1 LPKKLSTSI
10 CSRAAWLLAGA
21 FALTSLPAAASPPEL
36 HEEHDGFT
44 NPFAQRYE
52 APSRWLRTGVHM
64 GSSQRDGFG
73 PRLWLVPWRYAE
85 LSASYGYGTEHS
97 FVGTVSVPV
106 FPLAQLRPYVVSG
119 YALALTRL
127 PYGLRMYTHQV
138 VGGLGMDARVLGR
151 YYLGAEVTLNT
162 VWKVTLKNKDD
173 TMDLTAGDRYSFVS
187 GIHMGVSL

>member
-1 LPKKLSTSI
+1 MHKKSSVNAPA
-10 CSRAAWLLAGA
+10 RWAWLLAS
-21 FALTSLPAAASPPEL
+21 FSVVISIPAAAAPPDAQYE
-36 HEEHDGFT
+36 DGFA
-44 NPFAQRYE
+44 NPFAQRYDD
-52 APSRWLRTGVHM
+52 PSGWVRTGVHM

-73 PRLWLVPWRYAE
+73 PRLWIVPWRYAE

-97 FVGTVSVPV
+97 FVGTLSVPI
-106 FPLAQLRPYVVSG
+106 FPLAELRPYVVSG

>member
-1 LPKKLSTSI
+1 
-10 CSRAAWLLAGA
+10 
-21 FALTSLPAAASPPEL
+21 
-36 HEEHDGFT
+36 
-44 NPFAQRYE
+44 
-52 APSRWLRTGVHM
+52 M

-73 PRLWLVPWRYAE
+73 PRLWLVPWRYTE

-97 FVGTVSVPV
+97 FVGTVSVPI
-106 FPLAQLRPYVVSG
+106 FPLAELRPYVVSG